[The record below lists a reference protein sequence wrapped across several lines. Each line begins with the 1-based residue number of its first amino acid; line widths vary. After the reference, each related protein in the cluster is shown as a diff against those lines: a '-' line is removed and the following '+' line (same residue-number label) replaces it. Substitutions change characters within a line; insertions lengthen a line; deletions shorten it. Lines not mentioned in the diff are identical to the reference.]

1 MARSIGRSAFLSLA
15 ITIVSLLL
23 VSPLGSAPT
32 RVFEVAT
39 DSAVGNNSL
48 GMPGSQDVIRDPF
61 GKYVAAYVDAHGNLS
76 IAFANNDPASPGAWG
91 PSVKSP
97 PPTVPYRRPATVFT
111 SPLTMRILAEGG
123 PAAGDLVDV
132 PVQINR
138 DLAGNIASLSYGSP
152 SVVAT
157 SAQYVSATLA
167 HDGSIIAVWN
177 SAIPGSSSTVFAL
190 RWTFASGWRSVSN
203 PFSAAPD
210 VVIVDVSDTEPMH
223 PNVIE
228 RPDTFAV
235 YVMGNRGPRSNL
247 TTLVFNSATFNGA
260 GWSWG
265 TQDLAYE
272 TNASRGFSDATDLAW
287 DPVRSVV
294 VATYD
299 ISQTSRYGV
308 IRIDASGAPRH
319 DEQRMGSSSGRP
331 EDRRLL
337 PVHRRHASRPTL
349 GLGVRRRRIHA
360 MFEWHLVPDLDDD
373 RQRDEQ
379 HGDLSPATDDAG
391 ARGGRF
397 SGVRLREGENGAC
410 HDHLRP
416 CEPLRRIAPRLRHSA
431 GISSIG
437 N

>member
-1 MARSIGRSAFLSLA
+1 MAQSIGRSTFLSLA
-15 ITIVSLLL
+15 ITIVSILLI
-23 VSPLGSAPT
+23 SPLGSAPT

-48 GMPGSQDVIRDPF
+48 GMPGSQNVIRDPF
-61 GKYVAAYVDAHGNLS
+61 GKYLAVYVDAQGNLS

-91 PSVKSP
+91 IPVKSP
-97 PPTVPYRRPATVFT
+97 PPAVSYRRPATVLT
-111 SPLTMRILAEGG
+111 SPLTMRILVEGG

-152 SVVAT
+152 AVVAT
-157 SAQYVSATLA
+157 SAQYVSATQA

-177 SAIPGSSSTVFAL
+177 SPVPGSSSTVFAL

-203 PFSAAPD
+203 PLSSAPD
-210 VVIVDVSDTEPMH
+210 VVVVDVSDTEPIH

-260 GWSWG
+260 SWNWE
-265 TQDLAYE
+265 TQNLAYE
-272 TNASRGFSDATDLAW
+272 TNASRGFSDATDLTW

-299 ISQTSRYGV
+299 ISRTSIYGV
-308 IRIDASGAPRH
+308 IRIDASGAKVHVDTPSLIMTNNEWGVLQVDPKTGDYYLFTIDTPLSPPWGAEYGAVTYTRYSNGIWSRTLTVIDNETNNMAISPR
-319 DEQRMGSSSGRP
+319 
-331 EDRRLL
+331 
-337 PVHRRHASRPTL
+337 RPTML
-349 GLGVRRRRIHA
+349 GLGEDGSLEMIYA
-360 MFEWHLVPDLDDD
+360 K
-373 RQRDEQ
+373 
-379 HGDLSPATDDAG
+379 GKTAPATII
-391 ARGGRF
+391 F
-397 SGVRLREGENGAC
+397 VRVS
-410 HDHLRP
+410 P
-416 CEPLRRIAPRLRHSA
+416 
-431 GISSIG
+431 
-437 N
+437 

>member
-190 RWTFASGWRSVSN
+190 RWTFASGWQSVSN

-308 IRIDASGAPRH
+308 IRIDASGAKVHVDTPSLVMTNNEWGVLQVDPKTGDYYLFTVDTPLAPPWGSEFGAVAYTRCSNGIWSRTLTTIDNETNNMAISPR
-319 DEQRMGSSSGRP
+319 
-331 EDRRLL
+331 
-337 PVHRRHASRPTL
+337 RPTML
-349 GLGVRRRRIHA
+349 GLGEDGSLEFVYA
-360 MFEWHLVPDLDDD
+360 K
-373 RQRDEQ
+373 
-379 HGDLSPATDDAG
+379 GKTAPATII
-391 ARGGRF
+391 F
-397 SGVRLREGENGAC
+397 VRVS
-410 HDHLRP
+410 P
-416 CEPLRRIAPRLRHSA
+416 
-431 GISSIG
+431 
-437 N
+437 